1 MNLDR
6 LIIPLDRALRTLF
19 APAPAVRP
27 TPGGEL
33 DQPELG
39 DAERVRS
46 AQMMR
51 INHTGEVCAQA
62 LYEGQMLVARDP
74 AVRAMLERAAREETE
89 HLAWT
94 EGRLQ
99 ELGSR
104 KSLLNPLFYAG
115 SYVLGAGAGLLGD
128 RWSLG
133 FLVETERQVEQHL
146 DGHLDRMA
154 ENDGKSRAIV
164 EQMRDDEVGHA
175 GSAQQ
180 LGGIDL
186 PWPVRLGMRVAA
198 KVMTTTTRW
207 V

>member
-175 GSAQQ
+175 SSAQQ

-186 PWPVRLGMRVAA
+186 PLPVRLGMRVAA

>member
-19 APAPAVRP
+19 APASTVRP

-33 DQPELG
+33 DQPDLG

-175 GSAQQ
+175 SSAQQ

-186 PWPVRLGMRVAA
+186 PLPVRLGMRVAA

>member
-133 FLVETERQVEQHL
+133 FLVATERQVEQHL

-175 GSAQQ
+175 SSAQQ

-186 PWPVRLGMRVAA
+186 PLPVRLGMRVAA

>member
-1 MNLDR
+1 
-6 LIIPLDRALRTLF
+6 
-19 APAPAVRP
+19 
-27 TPGGEL
+27 
-33 DQPELG
+33 
-39 DAERVRS
+39 
-46 AQMMR
+46 
-51 INHTGEVCAQA
+51 
-62 LYEGQMLVARDP
+62 MLVARDP

-133 FLVETERQVEQHL
+133 FLVATERQVEQHL

-175 GSAQQ
+175 SSAQQ

-186 PWPVRLGMRVAA
+186 PLPVRLGMRVAA